1 MLGSN
6 LPAMARVI
14 VLNSLA
20 VLTPNTAIGYT
31 FVDNGAE
38 RIVLDDVQLP
48 EDLSVDNFL
57 AWCSD
62 TMKIDANDIKFV
74 DSHDYQRDIDSYY
87 SRTFKASLE
96 QIDLTRA
103 VALQKETQFKQ
114 VPCANGYA
122 FKADNKKPDL
132 SCSWIVKTEDAVYHL
147 QHFDDSKP
155 EEVIAFVCDAV
166 NKPTKKAA

>member
-1 MLGSN
+1 MLGTN
-6 LPAMARVI
+6 LPEMARVI

-57 AWCSD
+57 AWCSE
-62 TMKIDANDIKFV
+62 TMKIGANDIKFL
-74 DSHDYQRDIDSYY
+74 DSQDYQRDIDSYY

-96 QIDLTRA
+96 QIDFTRA
-103 VALQKETQFKQ
+103 VALQKETKFEQM
-114 VPCANGYA
+114 PCATGYA
-122 FKADNKKPDL
+122 FKADNKKSDQ
-132 SCSWIVKTEDAVYHL
+132 SCSWIVKSGDNVYHL

-155 EEVIAFVCDAV
+155 EDVIAFALDGVTQ
-166 NKPTKKAA
+166 PTKKVV